1 MNKVKTV
8 LRAFLP
14 LLFAVSL
21 AFFSMRILEK
31 IGVPDGWWYFVIF
44 FVSFALVMQYKEKIF
59 RGNWD

>member
-21 AFFSMRILEK
+21 GAFSMRILEK
-31 IGVPDGWWYFVIF
+31 IGVPDGWWYFAIYL
-44 FVSFALVMQYKEKIF
+44 VSFVLVMMNKEKIF